1 MNIKKN
7 KPVLALSIIGLGV
20 VLLAV
25 ISQTFKNDE
34 PSVPYMLIYED
45 AKIVNRAVKLI
56 YSSNLDSAKILLEE
70 VIRKIG
76 QTGKKIPSIT
86 IYPICPRSS
95 ASNSLIFL

>member
-7 KPVLALSIIGLGV
+7 KPVLALSIVGLGV

-70 VIRKIG
+70 VISRTPENYSNDYSNEQLKIL
-76 QTGKKIPSIT
+76 QSM
-86 IYPICPRSS
+86 
-95 ASNSLIFL
+95 